1 MEPKVFSEIGKLD
14 KVIIHRPDKGLS
26 RISPQKAE
34 ELLFDD
40 IIHLPLMQKEHDI
53 FTDVL
58 KFFAGNENV
67 LEIETLLEQ
76 ALDYSNV
83 VKEKLID
90 DIVRF
95 EELPAKAKRTMME
108 LDSERLTDLLITGY
122 CEKEDSYLFDSIP
135 NFIFTRDIAVVI
147 KDYILITKA
156 AREARHRENLL
167 ARFILNSHPMFLET
181 RKNKKVIDLN
191 DIDLFPPSKRGKAVS
206 MEGGDVMIVNENYLF
221 IGHSERTSQHAIN
234 LLKDFLF
241 NKNIIDNVVE
251 IEIPHERNFMHLD
264 TIFTQIN
271 THDWVVYKPIIY
283 DGIGSLVKVYNKS
296 GEIKKY
302 LSVKELFLEEID
314 PEARFIFGGKGIY
327 PYQER
332 EQWTDGCNLVALKPG
347 VALTYDRNLKTEEAF
362 KEAGYKILHAEK
374 LLKDIAK
381 NKLKPQDI
389 KDTIITLPSTELSR
403 GRGGSHCMT
412 CPVKRN

>member
-191 DIDLFPPSKRGKAVS
+191 DIDLFPPSKRGKSVS

-296 GEIKKY
+296 GQIKKY
-302 LSVKELFLEEID
+302 LSVRELFLEEID

-389 KDTIITLPSTELSR
+389 EDTIITLPSTELSR

>member
-271 THDWVVYKPIIY
+271 THDWVIYKPIIY